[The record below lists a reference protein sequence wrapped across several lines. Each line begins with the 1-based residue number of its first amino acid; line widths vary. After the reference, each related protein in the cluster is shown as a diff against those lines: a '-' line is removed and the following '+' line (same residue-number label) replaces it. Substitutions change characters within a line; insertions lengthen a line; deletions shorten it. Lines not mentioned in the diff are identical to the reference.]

1 MSKRCGTKATGAKGV
16 VYSLILRHT
25 IDWTVVNPWAKLD
38 TPPSGQRDLPPPVPS
53 RQRILHGLV
62 GIGKFAVHIRL
73 FFFCPRVLSANK
85 SSAPAAKRT
94 KSVVTRRVFRGG
106 KGVGHGGE
114 GNGTEGSTDEGEGR
128 GGEGRKDEA
137 PPSLAPRSHCYWLQI
152 K

>member
-62 GIGKFAVHIRL
+62 ALGNLQYTSGC
-73 FFFCPRVLSANK
+73 FFSVLVCFQQINRQHQQQKELNLLS
-85 SSAPAAKRT
+85 PD
-94 KSVVTRRVFRGG
+94 VFSGVG
-106 KGVGHGGE
+106 KG
-114 GNGTEGSTDEGEGR
+114 
-128 GGEGRKDEA
+128 
-137 PPSLAPRSHCYWLQI
+137 
-152 K
+152 